1 MDTQGLTKEQIALAK
16 KNQLAD
22 IASGK
27 KTFIEA
33 NIEPQHRQVVTK
45 ELNNYLSATIKGKN
59 TDTQYKRFEESFNKY
74 HILNNP
80 KELLKEF
87 VRLTK
92 SEDPAK
98 KEMAQVY
105 ESYMV
110 KGCYELAKFE
120 MATQMLGDT
129 QSGHIQEMGKDL
141 TKISTPKEWDERGGV
156 HDLSTDDGLYTFI
169 NKSQETGGIENT
181 LQLMNH
187 LGMNAKA
194 MQLEMK
200 NIGELEELKS
210 ALNAET
216 LGAVIQIV
224 QNKANFVGGL
234 NLTKAPKEAKL
245 REQYINQLN
254 NLIEYINENAPKLV
268 AQAQQSQVR

>member
-1 MDTQGLTKEQIALAK
+1 M
-16 KNQLAD
+16 
-22 IASGK
+22 
-27 KTFIEA
+27 
-33 NIEPQHRQVVTK
+33 
-45 ELNNYLSATIKGKN
+45 
-59 TDTQYKRFEESFNKY
+59 
-74 HILNNP
+74 NNP

-98 KEMAQVY
+98 KQMAQIY

-110 KGCYELAKFE
+110 KGCYELAKFD
-120 MATQMLGDT
+120 MAVQMIGDA

-141 TKISTPKEWDERGGV
+141 AKVSTPKEWDEQGGA
-156 HDLSTDDGLYTFI
+156 HNLGTDEGLYSFI
-169 NKSQETGGIENT
+169 NKAQETGGIENT
-181 LQLMNH
+181 LLLMNH
-187 LGMNAKA
+187 LGMNDKA

-210 ALNAET
+210 ALNPQT
-216 LGAVIQIV
+216 LGAVIKIV

-245 REQYINQLN
+245 REQYLTQLN
-254 NLIEYINENAPKLV
+254 SLIEYINENAPKLLTQ
-268 AQAQQSQVR
+268 AQAQA